1 MFKELK
7 LFFYIL
13 SIFFFITLL
22 SKIYFSDNYKKKSYR
37 SLNKIDLK
45 INNYSKSLK
54 ILKNDTKNIIEYIDK
69 NKNKKNKQYYFW
81 KLLKKND

>member
-54 ILKNDTKNIIEYIDK
+54 ILKNDTKNIIEI
-69 NKNKKNKQYYFW
+69 
-81 KLLKKND
+81 LKKKFPNIKY

>member
-69 NKNKKNKQYYFW
+69 NKNKKNKKYYFW

>member
-54 ILKNDTKNIIEYIDK
+54 ILKNDTKNIIDYIDK

-81 KLLKKND
+81 ELLKKND